1 MTIEA
6 SYLSNGRFLHDLGNW
21 TDSGA
26 SYSAG
31 DGDEQYGVAALA
43 IGGSVSQQFA
53 VEGAKL
59 YTIHLS
65 IKAVGSTLS
74 AGQATITITDG
85 AGNTVVTQN
94 LIGTADT
101 WTEQTYTFG
110 LAQGTTYTLTIRNV
124 SAASQVKVDDV
135 WLWYVPM
142 TRAAVAARVHTKL
155 GLLATDMSYNTTS
168 SGALTEGS
176 YTYAIDTGLRQSG
189 AIDPMTDE
197 PDVRWMATTHIDSL
211 LSVVEFAMLERLQR
225 NYATMT
231 DITVGQRSERLS
243 QIASAI
249 DKLKGAVS
257 PQGTGILYAG
267 RGTSFLDQT
276 GIALLNGGW

>member
-1 MTIEA
+1 MTVEA
-6 SYLSNGRFLHDLGNW
+6 SHLSNSRFLHDLGNW
-21 TDSGA
+21 TASGA

-31 DGDEQYGVAALA
+31 DGDEQYGVAVLSV
-43 IGGSVSQQFA
+43 GGFVSQQFT

-59 YTIHLS
+59 YTVHLS
-65 IKAVGSTLS
+65 VKAVGASLS
-74 AGQATITITDG
+74 GGQATLTITDG
-85 AGNTVVTQN
+85 AGNTVVTQS
-94 LIGTADT
+94 LSGTADT
-101 WTEQTYTFG
+101 WTEQTYTLG
-110 LAQGTTYTLTIRNV
+110 LAQGTTYTLKITNV

-155 GLLATDMSYNTTS
+155 GLLATDMSYTTTS

-197 PDVRWMATTHIDSL
+197 PDIRRVSTWVVDTL

-225 NYATMT
+225 DYATMT

-267 RGTSFLDQT
+267 RETSFLDQT

>member
-1 MTIEA
+1 MTVEA

-21 TDSGA
+21 NASGA

-31 DGDEQYGVAALA
+31 DGDEHYGVVVLS
-43 IGGSVSQQFA
+43 IGGAVSQQFA

-59 YTIHLS
+59 YTLHLS
-65 IKAVGSTLS
+65 IKAVGATLS
-74 AGQATITITDG
+74 VGQATVTITDG
-85 AGNTVVTQN
+85 AGNMVLTQN
-94 LIGTADT
+94 LTGTADT

-110 LAQGTTYTLTIRNV
+110 LAQGTTYTLTITNI
-124 SAASQVKVDDV
+124 SAAGNVKVDDV

-142 TRAAVAARVHTKL
+142 TRAAVAARVHAKL
-155 GLLATDMSYNTTS
+155 GLLATDMSYSTTP

-197 PDVRWMATTHIDSL
+197 PDIRWVANIDSL
-211 LSVVEFAMLERLQR
+211 LAVVEFAMLERLQR
-225 NYATMT
+225 DYATMT

-249 DKLKGAVS
+249 EKLKGTVS
-257 PQGTGILYAG
+257 PQGAGILYAG

-276 GIALLNGGW
+276 GITLLGGWS